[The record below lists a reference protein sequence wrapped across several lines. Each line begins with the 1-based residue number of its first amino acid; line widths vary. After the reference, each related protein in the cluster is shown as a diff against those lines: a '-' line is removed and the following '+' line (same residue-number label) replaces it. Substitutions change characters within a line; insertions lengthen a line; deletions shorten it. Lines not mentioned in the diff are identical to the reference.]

1 MLRAN
6 FRVTYLIIRA
16 VLWGYNITI
25 QANTVF
31 MCSWITRVDIF
42 VLYYHVLRQEK
53 RLGLHLPPRE
63 HFLGLLKKA
72 KSQV

>member
-31 MCSWITRVDIF
+31 MCSWITLVDIF
-42 VLYYHVLRQEK
+42 VLYYHVLRQGQL
-53 RLGLHLPPRE
+53 LGLQE
-63 HFLGLLKKA
+63 HFLRATEKSKKSSM
-72 KSQV
+72 KFG